1 MPALLCLPKL
11 LTKPIHYILVLSKLE
26 YLYMEKSQLEELRHH
41 AQSAADLLQALS
53 NPNRLMIM
61 CALAEGE
68 LCVREL
74 NEQLDLSQ
82 SALSQHL
89 AVLRNQGLVHT
100 RRQAQT
106 IFYSVA
112 PGPAMDMV
120 ALLHQHFCSP
130 Q

>member
-1 MPALLCLPKL
+1 MKV
-11 LTKPIHYILVLSKLE
+11 TE
-26 YLYMEKSQLEELRHH
+26 LEELRIH
-41 AQSAADLLQALS
+41 AQSAADLMQALS

-61 CALAEGE
+61 CTLSQGE
-68 LCVREL
+68 CCVREL

-89 AVLRNQGLVHT
+89 AVLRNQGLVNT

-112 PGPAMDMV
+112 EGPTMDIV
-120 ALLHQHFCSP
+120 ALLHQHFCGNV
-130 Q
+130 

>member
-1 MPALLCLPKL
+1 MK
-11 LTKPIHYILVLSKLE
+11 ISD
-26 YLYMEKSQLEELRHH
+26 LEELRAH
-41 AQSAADLLQALS
+41 AQEAADLMQALS

-61 CALAEGE
+61 CTLSQGE
-68 LCVREL
+68 CCVRDL

-112 PGPAMDMV
+112 EGPAMDIV
-120 ALLHQHFCSP
+120 AQLHQHFCG
-130 Q
+130 